1 MELSLSDG
9 FDLAQDTLGQGL
21 DSHAAAGGLGDE
33 VLGVDLVELSEIAH
47 VSQEAGGLK
56 DLLKAG
62 AGGFQDGAHVL
73 AALLSLGG
81 NALRN
86 IAGGGIH
93 GDLAGGVDE
102 AVHDHTLGVG
112 TDGAGGVGSSDH
124 FHGNYPL
131 SYVMVLFYLI
141 E

>member
-86 IAGGGIH
+86 IAGGRIH

-112 TDGAGGVGSSDH
+112 PMAPGALVVAITFMEITSFLKMIG
-124 FHGNYPL
+124 
-131 SYVMVLFYLI
+131 LFYLI
-141 E
+141 G